1 MGAHLGY
8 STRKPPIDQYG
19 DGRKNSIC
27 TYIHTRKN
35 ARTHATHIPTI
46 SIAKL
51 IYRTLLLKR
60 STQPDPSIGKRIRT
74 LSAHAPQPP
83 PTVVVTVR
91 SLARQHDWLSP
102 VALIVSYIYKKCGE
116 LPVRIGKTLTFFKKL
131 RKNAG
136 LWNFFTQPIEIHCV
150 PLTHNVFPMGWM
162 DRRTTMYPYG
172 SMVIQNVVSSVA
184 TRGRSSKLQI

>member
-46 SIAKL
+46 RFAKL

-91 SLARQHDWLSP
+91 SLARQHDWLSQ
-102 VALIVSYIYKKCGE
+102 VALIVSYI
-116 LPVRIGKTLTFFKKL
+116 
-131 RKNAG
+131 
-136 LWNFFTQPIEIHCV
+136 
-150 PLTHNVFPMGWM
+150 
-162 DRRTTMYPYG
+162 
-172 SMVIQNVVSSVA
+172 
-184 TRGRSSKLQI
+184 

>member
-46 SIAKL
+46 RFAKL

-60 STQPDPSIGKRIRT
+60 STQPDPSIGKRIDRKST
-74 LSAHAPQPP
+74 RLNSSH
-83 PTVVVTVR
+83 
-91 SLARQHDWLSP
+91 
-102 VALIVSYIYKKCGE
+102 VSISYAVFCLKK
-116 LPVRIGKTLTFFKKL
+116 KK
-131 RKNAG
+131 K
-136 LWNFFTQPIEIHCV
+136 
-150 PLTHNVFPMGWM
+150 
-162 DRRTTMYPYG
+162 
-172 SMVIQNVVSSVA
+172 
-184 TRGRSSKLQI
+184 